1 MPDITVTI
9 LIGNSDNKLTQAEW
23 AEFYAH
29 VDEAVNTHA
38 KSVQFS
44 GPSNGAAPWQN
55 ACWVAV
61 TDGESNINPRLAVLA
76 RTYRQDSIA
85 VIPGHTHFVTPS
97 ESTEARSDGGSESSS
112 TEAE

>member
-1 MPDITVTI
+1 MSDLTITI
-9 LIGNSDNKLTQAEW
+9 LIGNSDNKLTQSEW

-29 VDEAVNTHA
+29 VDDAVNNHA

-61 TDGESNINPRLAVLA
+61 VAGGDNSINQRLAVLA
-76 RTYRQDSIA
+76 GNYKQDSIA
-85 VIPGHTHFVTPS
+85 VVPGNTYFVKPPS
-97 ESTEARSDGGSESSS
+97 MHPQAQEE
-112 TEAE
+112 